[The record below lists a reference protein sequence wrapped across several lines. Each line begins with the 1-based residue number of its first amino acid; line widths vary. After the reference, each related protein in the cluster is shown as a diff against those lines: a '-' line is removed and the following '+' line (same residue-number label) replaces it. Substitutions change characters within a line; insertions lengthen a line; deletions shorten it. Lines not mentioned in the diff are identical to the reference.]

1 MKTGGTLSFEGTS
14 VSVDLNDG
22 EVLIDL
28 LLLCKDC
35 GGRISFIG
43 KSWSPERMYEDRYL
57 VCSECGKKGKIRDD
71 RTQRITSIYKKVQL
85 KPPEEFKR

>member
-1 MKTGGTLSFEGTS
+1 MTGGTLSFEGTS

-28 LLLCKDC
+28 VLLCKDC
-35 GGRISFIG
+35 GGRIGYCGS
-43 KSWSPERMYEDRYL
+43 SWSSERVYVDKYL
-57 VCSECGKKGKIRDD
+57 VCKDCGKKGKIRED

-85 KPPEEFKR
+85 IPPEEFKR

>member
-28 LLLCKDC
+28 VLLCKDC
-35 GGRISFIG
+35 GGKLGRFGSSFD
-43 KSWSPERMYEDRYL
+43 PDRTYL
-57 VCSECGKKGKIRDD
+57 DIYLRCKDCGKKGKIRED
-71 RTQRITSIYKKVQL
+71 RTQRVTSIYKKVQL
-85 KPPEEFKR
+85 APPEEFKR